1 MIAKELFMLI
11 KSIEIVSQTTE
22 SVIRKVQFH
31 RGTNFVVDAED
42 SESHNKVG
50 KTTFLKLINILLGSK
65 DRAALYHDD
74 EINAITPELQDLIQS
89 EKIYVEGV
97 FGTELDGEDPGEFT
111 LRVDLFL
118 RGKSYVD
125 GKVVSKPNYV
135 KKLNELFFDSKSDKP
150 TFRQLIGLFVRVVS
164 SGDDST
170 FLKFLTRASN
180 AEHRASYEFIF
191 GIADREITLDYKE
204 KRAELERILK
214 SKSDFKKLRGKKSL
228 EVERQVLENLIT
240 RQQSIKTRLSDL
252 TDAEVFLA
260 NREEALSS
268 REKYEELLSERA
280 DLSYELRGIYE
291 QHSQL
296 EVESLRNVDLELY
309 DRFYREVS
317 SLVPSVQRTYEE
329 MIDFNVAL
337 IRNRLNS
344 LDSLKESF
352 ELKIQDI
359 DREINILSEG
369 SSANFSIVADEQL
382 VEYEEL
388 LTNLSQTEQLIGA
401 SNEAIEALLEFDK
414 RIQELKT
421 YLSEA
426 GEAFNSESKSETTK
440 ASLIKF
446 NSYFSE
452 YAKRIN
458 GEDPILVSESDVD
471 KFPISI
477 EQLGGTSTGTRKSLI
492 SAFDLAMQRFLQDT
506 GRAYPEF
513 VVHDVI
519 ESVEGEHLKNIFE
532 IANSVGCQ
540 YIVAVL
546 SEKLHSSGLSQGEI
560 NDATVLVLGHD
571 DLPFEPK

>member
-1 MIAKELFMLI
+1 MLI

-344 LDSLKESF
+344 LDSLNESF

>member
-1 MIAKELFMLI
+1 MLI

>member
-352 ELKIQDI
+352 ERD
-359 DREINILSEG
+359 
-369 SSANFSIVADEQL
+369 
-382 VEYEEL
+382 
-388 LTNLSQTEQLIGA
+388 
-401 SNEAIEALLEFDK
+401 
-414 RIQELKT
+414 
-421 YLSEA
+421 
-426 GEAFNSESKSETTK
+426 
-440 ASLIKF
+440 
-446 NSYFSE
+446 
-452 YAKRIN
+452 
-458 GEDPILVSESDVD
+458 
-471 KFPISI
+471 
-477 EQLGGTSTGTRKSLI
+477 
-492 SAFDLAMQRFLQDT
+492 
-506 GRAYPEF
+506 
-513 VVHDVI
+513 
-519 ESVEGEHLKNIFE
+519 
-532 IANSVGCQ
+532 
-540 YIVAVL
+540 
-546 SEKLHSSGLSQGEI
+546 
-560 NDATVLVLGHD
+560 
-571 DLPFEPK
+571 